1 MVAMTIADPWHG
13 PDRLLT
19 VDDLDDLPDD
29 GLRYELDDGMLIVSP
44 APAIIHGVAL
54 SRLTHVLV
62 GACPP
67 DLVVVDGAGIT
78 MSKYQYRIP
87 DLTVAPVECLK
98 SMSLEAP
105 PPLVVEVA
113 SKRTKL
119 YDRNRKKDVY
129 EGFGIPAY
137 WIVEPDQD
145 HPQLFA
151 FELRDGKYEL
161 VSAVGGDEQFRAA
174 QPFPVVI
181 KPSALVRTGRLG

>member
-13 PDRLLT
+13 PDRVLT

-44 APAIIHGVAL
+44 APAIIHGFAL
-54 SRLTHVLV
+54 FRLAHILI

-67 DLVVVDGAGIT
+67 HLVVVDGAGIT
-78 MSKYQYRIP
+78 MSRFQYRIP

-113 SKRTKL
+113 SKRTRL

-129 EGFGIPAY
+129 QGFGIQAY

-151 FELRDGKYEL
+151 FDLQDGKYQL
-161 VSAVGGDEQFRAA
+161 VSAVADDEQFQAVH
-174 QPFPVVI
+174 PFPVMI
-181 KPSALVRTGRLG
+181 RPSALVRTSPLS